1 MWVGLCRGWIKQ
13 SPALYCCEMCAPAC
27 GTIYPF
33 LIFHRT
39 LRLLSEACPGAIAYT
54 ENIMKSIKNI
64 KNVFAFK
71 YTLNKNGIIIG
82 MTGCIWSFQSFSFSF
97 FNNKTKRSCSHV
109 ESRRIE
115 KLNNESRFTD
125 FYWPEGGEICAV
137 ATLEGESCR
146 PPAGLCAPGWV
157 MSPRPLTFGAT
168 LQKFQ

>member
-109 ESRRIE
+109 ESRRIQ
-115 KLNNESRFTD
+115 KLNMKADSRTFID
-125 FYWPEGGEICAV
+125 QRGEKFVLLQLWRENHVGLPQDCA
-137 ATLEGESCR
+137 SR
-146 PPAGLCAPGWV
+146 AGWWARGL
-157 MSPRPLTFGAT
+157 
-168 LQKFQ
+168 